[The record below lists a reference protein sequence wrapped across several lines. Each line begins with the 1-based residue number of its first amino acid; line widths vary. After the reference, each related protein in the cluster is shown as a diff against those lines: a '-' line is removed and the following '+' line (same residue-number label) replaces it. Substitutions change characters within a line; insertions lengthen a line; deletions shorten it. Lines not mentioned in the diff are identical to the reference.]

1 MKTKSYPRWPKV
13 STSSGLLIVIRA
25 PTTRWPARSFALRLL
40 ARKGPPWAWS
50 AGSGPGVVRD
60 DEARDRVARGAGR
73 ELVAVEP
80 AGVLELVLVDRDLA
94 ARVPGDEADHELAGE
109 RPVLAPDVLDVADV
123 DAHLF
128 LDFARDCPLER
139 LAVVDEAGDQGVA
152 AGRPARLPGEQ
163 DARSVADERDHRR
176 VGVGVG
182 LVAGAGGLLAPAA
195 GGARGRL
202 AASRAMAAGGLPPEQ
217 LHRHPAQ

>member
-40 ARKGPPWAWS
+40 GRKDSPWSGP
-50 AGSGPGVVRD
+50 GSGPGVVRD

-94 ARVPGDEADHELAGE
+94 ARVPGDEADHELAG
-109 RPVLAPDVLDVADV
+109 
-123 DAHLF
+123 
-128 LDFARDCPLER
+128 
-139 LAVVDEAGDQGVA
+139 
-152 AGRPARLPGEQ
+152 
-163 DARSVADERDHRR
+163 
-176 VGVGVG
+176 
-182 LVAGAGGLLAPAA
+182 
-195 GGARGRL
+195 
-202 AASRAMAAGGLPPEQ
+202 
-217 LHRHPAQ
+217 